1 MIADIIIKAS
11 SLFTAKDAK
20 VTSGSIC
27 IAGDKIVAIVPLGEE
42 NNFVGASTKII
53 EAKEGL
59 VIPGLIDAHTHFFNG
74 ALANSEHVCND
85 IEKST
90 SEEDCARIIAEYAK
104 AHPDEKR
111 IRGRGWFITNWGTTE
126 LPTKASLDAVIPD
139 KPVYLGA
146 ADCHSYWLNS
156 AALEECGITKDTE
169 VSSGYIGKLPNGE
182 LSGMLVEMEAC
193 IYAEKKYREF
203 SYEDQ
208 MSIYQNFMEKAAAY
222 GVTSLSEMIP
232 GEYDDEHFIKYSIVK
247 KIADEGK
254 AKTRLHLFTKLYD
267 VDDFNIALDWKDK
280 LDGPF
285 LKLAGVKG
293 FIDGVAETYTGL
305 LLEPY
310 TDRPDTC
317 GIGVPAKPLDELKDV
332 VYRANEAGLPVRIH
346 CIADGSVRMALDA
359 FEYANSKCSKK
370 GLANTIEHVEN
381 IHPDDIARFKE
392 LNVIPSM
399 QPIHIILD
407 ADGKIT
413 RIGEERIKYEWPL
426 KSLVDSF
433 GLVALGTD
441 YPVVDL
447 NPFDNIYSAV
457 TRCNFDGSSAT
468 HNDWEKLSVGE
479 ALMGYT
485 TWAAK
490 AYSRE
495 DEIGQIAEG
504 MLADVVILDTNLFEV
519 SPSKILDTKVLTT
532 IVNGKIVYEAK

>member
-1 MIADIIIKAS
+1 MNADIVIKAKN
-11 SLFTAKDAK
+11 LFTAESMEL
-20 VTSGSIC
+20 TSGC
-27 IAGDKIVAIVPLGEE
+27 VVIAEDKIVDIVPLEQIDTYVGE
-42 NNFVGASTKII
+42 STKII
-53 EAKEGL
+53 DAKEGL
-59 VIPGLIDAHTHFFNG
+59 VMPGLIDAHTHFFNG

-104 AHPDEKR
+104 AHPNEKR

-126 LPTKASLDAVIPD
+126 LPTKASLDAVLPD
-139 KPVYLGA
+139 IPVYLGA

-156 AALEECGITKDTE
+156 AALKECGVTEDTE

-208 MSIYQNFMEKAAAY
+208 VEIFSDFMTKAASY

-247 KIADEGK
+247 KLGDSGK

-267 VDDFNIALDWKDK
+267 VDDYSVALDWKKK

-285 LKLAGVKG
+285 IKLAGLKG

-310 TDRPDTC
+310 TDKPETC
-317 GIGVPAKPLDELKDV
+317 GIGVPAKPLNELKEN
-332 VYRANEAGLPVRIH
+332 VYRANAAGLPVRIH

-359 FEYANSKCSKK
+359 FEYANSKCGDKA
-370 GLANTIEHVEN
+370 LANTIEHIEN
-381 IHPDDIARFKE
+381 IHPDDIDRFKK
-392 LNVIPSM
+392 LHVIPSM
-399 QPIHIILD
+399 QPIHMILD
-407 ADGKIT
+407 ADGKIA

-426 KSLVDSF
+426 RSIVDSF
-433 GLVALGTD
+433 GSVALGTD
-441 YPVVDL
+441 YPVVDI
-447 NPFDNIYSAV
+447 NPFENIYSAV

-468 HNDWEKLSVGE
+468 HNEWEKLSIE
-479 ALMGYT
+479 ETLLGYT
-485 TWAAK
+485 AWAAK

-495 DEIGQIAEG
+495 NEIGMLKKG
-504 MLADVVILDTNLFEV
+504 MLADVVILDTNLLKVE
-519 SPSKILDTKVLTT
+519 PKEILNTKVLTT
-532 IVNGKIVYEAK
+532 ILNGKIVYEAE

>member
-1 MIADIIIKAS
+1 MNADIVIKAKN
-11 SLFTAKDAK
+11 LFTAESMEL
-20 VTSGSIC
+20 TSGC
-27 IAGDKIVAIVPLGEE
+27 VVIAEDKIVDIVPLEQIDTYVGE
-42 NNFVGASTKII
+42 STKII
-53 EAKEGL
+53 DAKEGL
-59 VIPGLIDAHTHFFNG
+59 VMPGLIDAHTHFFNG

-104 AHPDEKR
+104 AHPNEKR

-126 LPTKASLDAVIPD
+126 LPTKASLDAVLPD
-139 KPVYLGA
+139 IPVYLGA

-156 AALEECGITKDTE
+156 AALKECGVTEDTE

-208 MSIYQNFMEKAAAY
+208 VEIFSDFMTKAASY

-247 KIADEGK
+247 KLGDSGK

-267 VDDFNIALDWKDK
+267 VDDYSVALDWKKK

-285 LKLAGVKG
+285 LKLAGLKG

-310 TDRPDTC
+310 TDKPDTC
-317 GIGVPAKPLDELKDV
+317 GIGVPAKPLNELKEN
-332 VYRANEAGLPVRIH
+332 VYRANAAGLPVRIH

-359 FEYANSKCSKK
+359 FEYANSKCGDKA
-370 GLANTIEHVEN
+370 LANTIEHIEN
-381 IHPDDIARFKE
+381 IHPDDIDRFKK
-392 LNVIPSM
+392 LHVIPSM
-399 QPIHIILD
+399 QPIHMILD

-426 KSLVDSF
+426 RSIVDSF
-433 GLVALGTD
+433 GSVALGTD
-441 YPVVDL
+441 YPVVDI
-447 NPFDNIYSAV
+447 NPFENIYSAV

-468 HNDWEKLSVGE
+468 HNDWEKLSISE

-485 TWAAK
+485 AWAAK

-495 DEIGQIAEG
+495 NEIGTLKKG
-504 MLADVVILDTNLFEV
+504 MLADVVILDTNLLKVE
-519 SPSKILDTKVLTT
+519 PKEILNTKVLTT
-532 IVNGKIVYEAK
+532 ILNGKIVYEAE

>member
-1 MIADIIIKAS
+1 MNADIVIKAKN
-11 SLFTAKDAK
+11 LFTAENLEL
-20 VTSGSIC
+20 TSGC
-27 IAGDKIVAIVPLGEE
+27 VVIAEDKIVDIVPLEQIDTYVGE
-42 NNFVGASTKII
+42 STKII
-53 EAKEGL
+53 DAKEGL
-59 VIPGLIDAHTHFFNG
+59 VMPGLIDAHTHFFNG

-104 AHPDEKR
+104 AHPNEKR

-126 LPTKASLDAVIPD
+126 LPTKASLDAVLPD
-139 KPVYLGA
+139 IPVYLGA

-156 AALEECGITKDTE
+156 AALKECGVTEDTE

-208 MSIYQNFMEKAAAY
+208 VEIFSDFMTKAASY

-247 KIADEGK
+247 KLGDSGK

-267 VDDFNIALDWKDK
+267 VDDYSVALDWKKK

-285 LKLAGVKG
+285 LKLAGLKG

-310 TDRPDTC
+310 TDKPDTC
-317 GIGVPAKPLDELKDV
+317 GIGVPAKPLNELKEN
-332 VYRANEAGLPVRIH
+332 VYRANAAGLPVRIH

-359 FEYANSKCSKK
+359 FEYANSKCGDKA
-370 GLANTIEHVEN
+370 LANTIEHIEN
-381 IHPDDIARFKE
+381 IHPDDIDRFKK
-392 LNVIPSM
+392 LHVIPSM
-399 QPIHIILD
+399 QPIHMILD

-426 KSLVDSF
+426 RSIVDSF
-433 GLVALGTD
+433 GSVALGTD
-441 YPVVDL
+441 YPVVDI
-447 NPFDNIYSAV
+447 NPFENIYSAV

-468 HNDWEKLSVGE
+468 HNDWEKLSISE

-485 TWAAK
+485 AWAAK

-495 DEIGQIAEG
+495 NEIGTLKKG
-504 MLADVVILDTNLFEV
+504 MLADVVILDTNLLKVE
-519 SPSKILDTKVLTT
+519 PKEILNTKVLTT
-532 IVNGKIVYEAK
+532 ILNGKIVYEAE

>member
-1 MIADIIIKAS
+1 MKADIVVKAKN
-11 SLFTAKDAK
+11 LFTAENLEL
-20 VTSGSIC
+20 TSGC
-27 IAGDKIVAIVPLGEE
+27 VVIAEDKIVDIVPLEQIDTYVGE
-42 NNFVGASTKII
+42 STKII
-53 EAKEGL
+53 DAKEGL
-59 VIPGLIDAHTHFFNG
+59 VMPGLIDAHTHFFNG

-104 AHPDEKR
+104 AHPNEKR

-126 LPTKASLDAVIPD
+126 LPTKASLDAVLPD
-139 KPVYLGA
+139 IPVYLGA

-156 AALEECGITKDTE
+156 AALKECGVTEDTE

-208 MSIYQNFMEKAAAY
+208 MSIFSDFMTKAASY

-247 KIADEGK
+247 KLGDEGRS
-254 AKTRLHLFTKLYD
+254 KTRLHLFTKLYD
-267 VDDFNIALDWKDK
+267 VDDYSVALDWKEK

-285 LKLAGVKG
+285 LKLAGLKG

-310 TDRPDTC
+310 TDKPDTC
-317 GIGVPAKPLDELKDV
+317 GIGVPAKPLNELKEN
-332 VYRANEAGLPVRIH
+332 VYRANAVGLPVRIH

-359 FEYANSKCSKK
+359 FEYANSKCGDKA
-370 GLANTIEHVEN
+370 LANTIEHIEN
-381 IHPDDIARFKE
+381 IHPDDIDRFKK
-392 LNVIPSM
+392 LHVIPSM
-399 QPIHIILD
+399 QPIHMILD

-426 KSLVDSF
+426 KTIVDSF
-433 GLVALGTD
+433 GSVALGTD
-441 YPVVDL
+441 YPVVDI
-447 NPFDNIYSAV
+447 NPFENMYSAV

-468 HNDWEKLSVGE
+468 HNEWEKLSIE
-479 ALMGYT
+479 ETLLGYT
-485 TWAAK
+485 AWAAK

-495 DEIGQIAEG
+495 NEIGMLKKG
-504 MLADVVILDTNLFEV
+504 MLADVVILDTNLLKVE
-519 SPSKILDTKVLTT
+519 PKEILNTKVLTT
-532 IVNGKIVYEAK
+532 ILNGKIVYEAE

>member
-1 MIADIIIKAS
+1 MKADIVVKAKN
-11 SLFTAKDAK
+11 LFTAENLEL
-20 VTSGSIC
+20 TSGC
-27 IAGDKIVAIVPLGEE
+27 VVIAEDKIVDIVPFEQIDIYVGE
-42 NNFVGASTKII
+42 STKII
-53 EAKEGL
+53 DAKEGL
-59 VIPGLIDAHTHFFNG
+59 VMPGLIDAHTHFFNG

-104 AHPDEKR
+104 AHPNEKR

-126 LPTKASLDAVIPD
+126 LPTKASLDAVLPD
-139 KPVYLGA
+139 IPVYLGA

-156 AALEECGITKDTE
+156 AALKECGVTEDTE

-208 MSIYQNFMEKAAAY
+208 VEIFSDFMTKAASY

-247 KIADEGK
+247 KLGDSGK

-267 VDDFNIALDWKDK
+267 VDDYSVALDWKKK

-285 LKLAGVKG
+285 IKLAGLKG

-310 TDRPDTC
+310 TDKPDTC
-317 GIGVPAKPLDELKDV
+317 GIGVPAKPLNELKEN
-332 VYRANEAGLPVRIH
+332 VYRANAAGLPVRIH

-359 FEYANSKCSKK
+359 FEYANSKCGDKA
-370 GLANTIEHVEN
+370 LANTIEHIEN
-381 IHPDDIARFKE
+381 IHPDDIDRFKK
-392 LNVIPSM
+392 LHVIPSM
-399 QPIHIILD
+399 QPIHMILD

-426 KSLVDSF
+426 RSIVDSF
-433 GLVALGTD
+433 GSVALGTD
-441 YPVVDL
+441 YPVVDI
-447 NPFDNIYSAV
+447 NPFENIYSAV

-468 HNDWEKLSVGE
+468 HNDWEKLSISE

-485 TWAAK
+485 AWAAK

-495 DEIGQIAEG
+495 NEIGTLKKG
-504 MLADVVILDTNLFEV
+504 MLADVVILDTNLLEAE
-519 SPSKILDTKVLTT
+519 PKQILDTKVLTT
-532 IVNGKIVYEAK
+532 ILNGKIVYEAE

>member
-1 MIADIIIKAS
+1 MKADIVVKAKN
-11 SLFTAKDAK
+11 LFTAENLEL
-20 VTSGSIC
+20 TSGC
-27 IAGDKIVAIVPLGEE
+27 VVIAEDKIVDIVPLEQIDTYVGE
-42 NNFVGASTKII
+42 STKII
-53 EAKEGL
+53 DAKEGL
-59 VIPGLIDAHTHFFNG
+59 VMPGLIDAHTHFFNG

-104 AHPDEKR
+104 AHPNEKR

-126 LPTKASLDAVIPD
+126 LPTKASLDAVLPD
-139 KPVYLGA
+139 IPVYLGA

-156 AALEECGITKDTE
+156 AALKECGVTEDTE

-208 MSIYQNFMEKAAAY
+208 MSIFSDFMTKAASY

-247 KIADEGK
+247 KLGDEGRS
-254 AKTRLHLFTKLYD
+254 KTRLHLFTKLYD
-267 VDDFNIALDWKDK
+267 VDDYSVALDWKEK

-285 LKLAGVKG
+285 LKLAGLKG

-310 TDRPDTC
+310 TDKPDTC
-317 GIGVPAKPLDELKDV
+317 GIGVPAKPLNELKEN
-332 VYRANEAGLPVRIH
+332 VYRANALGLPVRIH

-359 FEYANSKCSKK
+359 FEYANSKCGDKA
-370 GLANTIEHVEN
+370 LANTIEHIEN
-381 IHPDDIARFKE
+381 IHPDDIDRFKK
-392 LNVIPSM
+392 LHVIPSM
-399 QPIHIILD
+399 QPIHMILD

-426 KSLVDSF
+426 KTIVDSF
-433 GLVALGTD
+433 GSVALGTD
-441 YPVVDL
+441 YPVVDI
-447 NPFDNIYSAV
+447 NPFENIYSAV

-468 HNDWEKLSVGE
+468 HNDWEKLSISE

-485 TWAAK
+485 AWAAK

-495 DEIGQIAEG
+495 NEIGTLKKG
-504 MLADVVILDTNLFEV
+504 MLADVAILDTNLLKVE
-519 SPSKILDTKVLTT
+519 PKEILNTKVLTT
-532 IVNGKIVYEAK
+532 ILNGKIVYEAE

>member
-1 MIADIIIKAS
+1 MNADIVIKAKN
-11 SLFTAKDAK
+11 LFTAESMEL
-20 VTSGSIC
+20 TSGC
-27 IAGDKIVAIVPLGEE
+27 VVIAEDKIVDIVPLEQIDTYVGE
-42 NNFVGASTKII
+42 STKII
-53 EAKEGL
+53 DAKEGL
-59 VIPGLIDAHTHFFNG
+59 VMPGLIDAHTHFFNG

-104 AHPDEKR
+104 AHPNEKR

-126 LPTKASLDAVIPD
+126 LPTKASLDAVLPD
-139 KPVYLGA
+139 IPVYLGA

-156 AALEECGITKDTE
+156 AALKECGVTEDTE

-208 MSIYQNFMEKAAAY
+208 VEIFSDFMTKAASY

-247 KIADEGK
+247 KLGDSGK

-267 VDDFNIALDWKDK
+267 VDDYSVALDWKKK

-285 LKLAGVKG
+285 LKLAGLKG

-310 TDRPDTC
+310 TDKPDTC
-317 GIGVPAKPLDELKDV
+317 GIGVPAKPLNELKEN
-332 VYRANEAGLPVRIH
+332 VYRANAAGLPVRIH

-359 FEYANSKCSKK
+359 FEYANSKCGDKA
-370 GLANTIEHVEN
+370 LANTIEHIEN
-381 IHPDDIARFKE
+381 IHPDDIDRFKK
-392 LNVIPSM
+392 LHVIPSM
-399 QPIHIILD
+399 QPIHMILD

-426 KSLVDSF
+426 RSIVDSF
-433 GLVALGTD
+433 GSVALGTD
-441 YPVVDL
+441 YPVVDI
-447 NPFDNIYSAV
+447 NPFENIYSAV

-468 HNDWEKLSVGE
+468 HNDWEKLSISE

-485 TWAAK
+485 AWAAK

-495 DEIGQIAEG
+495 NEIGTLKKG
-504 MLADVVILDTNLFEV
+504 MLADVVILDTNLLEAE
-519 SPSKILDTKVLTT
+519 PKQILDTKVLTT
-532 IVNGKIVYEAK
+532 ILNGKIVYEAE

>member
-1 MIADIIIKAS
+1 MKADIVVKAKN
-11 SLFTAKDAK
+11 LFTAENLEL
-20 VTSGSIC
+20 TSGC
-27 IAGDKIVAIVPLGEE
+27 VVIAEDKIVDIVPLEQIDTYVGE
-42 NNFVGASTKII
+42 STKII
-53 EAKEGL
+53 DAKEGL
-59 VIPGLIDAHTHFFNG
+59 VMPGLIDAHTHFFNG

-104 AHPDEKR
+104 AHPNEKR

-126 LPTKASLDAVIPD
+126 LPTKASLDAVLPD
-139 KPVYLGA
+139 IPVYLGA

-156 AALEECGITKDTE
+156 AALKECGVTEDTE

-208 MSIYQNFMEKAAAY
+208 MSIFSDFMTKAASY

-247 KIADEGK
+247 KLGDEGRS
-254 AKTRLHLFTKLYD
+254 KTRLHLFTKLYD
-267 VDDFNIALDWKDK
+267 VDDYSVALDWKEK

-285 LKLAGVKG
+285 LKLAGLKG

-310 TDRPDTC
+310 TDKPDTC
-317 GIGVPAKPLDELKDV
+317 GIGVPAKPLNELKEN
-332 VYRANEAGLPVRIH
+332 VYRANALGLPVRIH

-359 FEYANSKCSKK
+359 FEYANSKCGDKA
-370 GLANTIEHVEN
+370 LANTIEHIEN
-381 IHPDDIARFKE
+381 IHPDDIDRFKK
-392 LNVIPSM
+392 LHVIPSM
-399 QPIHIILD
+399 QPIHMILD

-426 KSLVDSF
+426 RSIVDSF
-433 GLVALGTD
+433 GSVALGTD
-441 YPVVDL
+441 YPVVDI
-447 NPFDNIYSAV
+447 NPFENIYSAV

-468 HNDWEKLSVGE
+468 HNDWEKLSISE

-485 TWAAK
+485 AWAAK

-495 DEIGQIAEG
+495 NEIGTLKKG
-504 MLADVVILDTNLFEV
+504 MLADVVILDTNLLEAE
-519 SPSKILDTKVLTT
+519 PKQILDTKVLTT
-532 IVNGKIVYEAK
+532 ILNGKIVYEAE

>member
-1 MIADIIIKAS
+1 MKADIVVKAKN
-11 SLFTAKDAK
+11 LFTAENLEL
-20 VTSGSIC
+20 TSGC
-27 IAGDKIVAIVPLGEE
+27 VVIAEDKIVDIVPLEQIDTYVGE
-42 NNFVGASTKII
+42 STKII
-53 EAKEGL
+53 DAKEGL
-59 VIPGLIDAHTHFFNG
+59 VMPGLIDAHTHFFNG

-104 AHPDEKR
+104 AHPNEKR

-126 LPTKASLDAVIPD
+126 LPTKASLDAVLPD
-139 KPVYLGA
+139 IPVYLGA

-156 AALEECGITKDTE
+156 AALKECGVTEDTE

-208 MSIYQNFMEKAAAY
+208 MSIFSDFMTKAASY

-247 KIADEGK
+247 KLGDEGRS
-254 AKTRLHLFTKLYD
+254 KTRLHLFTKLYD
-267 VDDFNIALDWKDK
+267 VDDYSVALDWKEK

-285 LKLAGVKG
+285 LKLAGLKG

-310 TDRPDTC
+310 TDKPDTC
-317 GIGVPAKPLDELKDV
+317 GIGVPAKPLNELKEN
-332 VYRANEAGLPVRIH
+332 VYRANALGLPVRIH

-359 FEYANSKCSKK
+359 FEYANSKCGDKA
-370 GLANTIEHVEN
+370 LANTIEHIEN
-381 IHPDDIARFKE
+381 IHPDDIDRFKK
-392 LNVIPSM
+392 LHVIPSM
-399 QPIHIILD
+399 QPIHMILD

-426 KSLVDSF
+426 KTIVDSF
-433 GLVALGTD
+433 GSVALGTD
-441 YPVVDL
+441 YPVVDI
-447 NPFDNIYSAV
+447 NPFENMYSAV

-468 HNDWEKLSVGE
+468 HNEWEKLSIE
-479 ALMGYT
+479 ETLLGYT
-485 TWAAK
+485 AWAAK

-495 DEIGQIAEG
+495 NEIGMLKKG
-504 MLADVVILDTNLFEV
+504 MLADVVILDTNLLKVE
-519 SPSKILDTKVLTT
+519 PKEILNTKVLTT
-532 IVNGKIVYEAK
+532 ILNGKIVYEAE